1 MSLIHNL
8 YFFIDCLFH
17 QIAPS
22 LKETSEEKGRVRVF
36 RFVWTKVSAA
46 PLLMSAKKKRRKIVV
61 NSALAKVGECGPNCK
76 KTQMA
81 NKLLA
86 EDDKREVST
95 LSFVKTMLD

>member
-1 MSLIHNL
+1 
-8 YFFIDCLFH
+8 
-17 QIAPS
+17 
-22 LKETSEEKGRVRVF
+22 
-36 RFVWTKVSAA
+36 
-46 PLLMSAKKKRRKIVV
+46 MSAKKKRRKIVV

-95 LSFVKTMLD
+95 LSFVKTVLKLKPVSIVLGQMAKTRIIIIPKQCFKQ